1 MTPNSAGMTLTME
14 TENLDQAQCAPLPDV
29 ELPEVWAQRN
39 GVTPDMARAWVKRA
53 VLPSL
58 KVGKRR
64 MVNCVLWR
72 QHLAELEWVS

>member
-1 MTPNSAGMTLTME
+1 
-14 TENLDQAQCAPLPDV
+14 
-29 ELPEVWAQRN
+29 
-39 GVTPDMARAWVKRA
+39 MARNWVKKA
-53 VLPSL
+53 VLPSV

>member
-1 MTPNSAGMTLTME
+1 MTLNSAGMTHTME
-14 TENLDQAQCAPLPDV
+14 TENLDHTQPAPLADV
-29 ELPEVWAQRN
+29 ELPEVWAARN
-39 GVTPDMARAWVKRA
+39 GVTPDMARAWVKKA

-72 QHLAELEWVS
+72 QHLAEMEWIS